1 MNVSACIL
9 VLTLMIVWLCPY
21 QINKWN
27 YDFCYVTVI
36 VTRQPFRVG
45 VLHPYPPKEIIAIL
59 PPTVHCYVATLPH
72 GLKFVD

>member
-1 MNVSACIL
+1 MNVSTCIL

-45 VLHPYPPKEIIAIL
+45 VLQGCSICPI
-59 PPTVHCYVATLPH
+59 TTTR
-72 GLKFVD
+72 F